1 MVQLTL
7 TTEEAETLREVL
19 DSYLSNLRMEIADTD
34 AMEFR
39 EKLKE
44 QEANLKRVLQRLEA
58 KPAS

>member
-1 MVQLTL
+1 MAQIAL

-44 QEANLKRVLQRLEA
+44 QEAVLRRLLQRLDI
-58 KPAS
+58 KPVA